1 MKEAYIKDN
10 NNNNNLGE
18 MAEIDLN
25 RISILI
31 LSLTIEAVV
40 ADLDTKKNLSLN
52 LTSNTKE
59 IHLG

>member
-1 MKEAYIKDN
+1 MKEASIKDN
-10 NNNNNLGE
+10 SNNNNLGE
-18 MAEIDLN
+18 VAGIDLN

-52 LTSNTKE
+52 LTSNTNE
-59 IHLG
+59 IHLA

>member
-1 MKEAYIKDN
+1 MKEASIKDN

-18 MAEIDLN
+18 VAGIDLN

-52 LTSNTKE
+52 LTSNTNE

>member
-1 MKEAYIKDN
+1 MKEASIKDN
-10 NNNNNLGE
+10 SNNKNLGE
-18 MAEIDLN
+18 VAGIDLN

-52 LTSNTKE
+52 LTSNTNE
-59 IHLG
+59 IHLA